1 MTKVKHRHNFT
12 LTLNHMLY
20 NYISSKGLIR
30 DRDVPRGQ
38 LEGRL
43 RRTTNPESA
52 VAVNADQPWSIPFTT
67 RLNNF
72 LSNVYTT
79 KYVQNICQT
88 EQRRIL
94 ATSYIISFTAGILAL
109 PILSW
114 WLRKHKQRRQAC
126 ENVCTVNA
134 GRAICR
140 YQNNLHG
147 TNSNRNTYGIGFC
160 MYKPQV

>member
-1 MTKVKHRHNFT
+1 MTSHWLSTICYT
-12 LTLNHMLY
+12 LIYHLRDWSGTGTSLEH
-20 NYISSKGLIR
+20 SSR
-30 DRDVPRGQ
+30 DD
-38 LEGRL
+38 
-43 RRTTNPESA
+43 SD
-52 VAVNADQPWSIPFTT
+52 VNADQPWSIPFTT
-67 RLNNF
+67 GLNNF

-94 ATSYIISFTAGILAL
+94 ALSVTSYIISLTAGILAL

-114 WLRKHKQRRQAC
+114 WLRKYKQRRQAC

-160 MYKPQV
+160 MH